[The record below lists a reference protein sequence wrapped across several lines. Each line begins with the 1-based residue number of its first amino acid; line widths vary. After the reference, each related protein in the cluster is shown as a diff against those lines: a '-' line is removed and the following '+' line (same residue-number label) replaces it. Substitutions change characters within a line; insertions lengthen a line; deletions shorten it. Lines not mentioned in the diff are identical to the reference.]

1 MSASYF
7 MQQLGTLTDSLF
19 FWYVHNM
26 NSSSD
31 FEDHKTLQI
40 LNELSDNGNTTQRD
54 ISTRLGIALG
64 LVNSYIK
71 NLITKGYIKVKSIPP
86 RRYAYYITPKGF
98 AEKTR
103 LTYHFLQNYTRIYRE
118 ARVSLKTLFNELQ
131 ARGVKRVVFAGADE
145 VAEIAYL
152 TLQETELELSGIVDE
167 EKAGKKFFGR
177 EILPIKNLGSIVHD
191 SIVITSYKK
200 SEKLYKEL
208 LINNVNKKDIKVIF
222 PK

>member
-1 MSASYF
+1 
-7 MQQLGTLTDSLF
+7 
-19 FWYVHNM
+19 M

-31 FEDHKTLQI
+31 LEDHKTLQI
-40 LNELSDNGNTTQRD
+40 LNELSDNGYTTQRD
-54 ISTRLGIALG
+54 ISTSLGIALG

-86 RRYAYYITPKGF
+86 RRYAYYLTPKGF

-177 EILPIKNLGSIVHD
+177 EILPIKDLGSIVHD

-208 LINNVNKKDIKVIF
+208 LINKIDKKDIKVIF
-222 PK
+222 TI